1 MRVVKQMENQQQT
14 TKPAGRYLRIK
25 PFAFLMLLFLVILVT
40 AGLTIFALTFGEEKV
55 VEVKVPV
62 ERQEFAQLYDAFDE
76 LNTKY
81 YKEVDKEKLVEGAVN
96 GMVDALD
103 DPYSDFMTKKEA
115 QEFSESL
122 SGSFQGIGAEVQDSN
137 GQIMIVSPIKNS
149 PAERAGLLPNDIVVE
164 VDGKNIEGKTT
175 TEAVSLIRGEKGTE
189 VKLLIKR
196 GDAEPMTVT
205 IKRDDIPIETVYGEM
220 LDGGIAHIQITSFSE
235 TTSDE
240 LVAILDSL
248 KDVKGIVL
256 DMRQNPG
263 GYLEQAYAIAN
274 LFLEDGKPI
283 YQIEMRDGKPKV
295 FKAKGPKAY
304 DVPLTVLVDEG
315 SASASEIVAAALQES
330 AGAKVV
336 GVQSFGK
343 GTMQTVEEYKDG
355 SNLKYTQGKWLTPKG
370 NWINEKGVTPDVE
383 AKLPDYAT
391 LPYLDTKAEMKQG
404 VVSEQVKAAKQMLA
418 ALGYEPGEM
427 TTTFD
432 EAMTSAVYAF
442 QADNGLAQDG
452 IITGDTTKKLM
463 EKLRDK
469 LKKDDTQVKAAVDAL
484 K

>member
-1 MRVVKQMENQQQT
+1 MENQDQT

-25 PFAFLMLLFLVILVT
+25 PFTFLMLVFVVILLT

-76 LNTKY
+76 LKKQY
-81 YKEVDKEKLVEGAVN
+81 YVEVDEEKLVEGAVN

-115 QEFSESL
+115 EEFNESL
-122 SGSFQGIGAEVQDSN
+122 SGSFQGIGAEVQDRN
-137 GQIMIVSPIKNS
+137 GQITIVSPIKNS
-149 PAERAGLLPNDIVVE
+149 PAERAGLLPNDIIVE

-175 TEAVSLIRGEKGTE
+175 TEAVSMIRGEKGTE

-196 GDAEPMTVT
+196 GEASPMTVT
-205 IKRDDIPIETVYGEM
+205 IKRDDIPLETVYGEM
-220 LDGGIAHIQITSFSE
+220 LPNGIAHVQITSFSE
-235 TTSDE
+235 TTKDE

-248 KDVKGIVL
+248 EGLKGIVL

-263 GYLEQAYAIAN
+263 GYLDQAYAIAN
-274 LFLEDGKPI
+274 LFLEDGKPV
-283 YQIEMRDGKPKV
+283 YQIQLRKGEPQIKY
-295 FKAKGPKAY
+295 AKGPKIY
-304 DVPLTVLVDEG
+304 DVPVTVVVDEG

-330 AGAKVV
+330 ADAKVV

-355 SNLKYTQGKWLTPKG
+355 SSLKFTQGKWLTPKG
-370 NWINEKGVTPDVE
+370 NWINEKGVTPNVE
-383 AKLPDYAT
+383 AKLPDFAT
-391 LPYLDTKAEMKQG
+391 LPYLDTKTELKKGM
-404 VVSEQVKAAKQMLA
+404 VSEQVQTAKKMLT
-418 ALGYEPGEM
+418 ALDFKPGEGNV
-427 TTTFD
+427 FD
-432 EAMTSAVYAF
+432 DATVSAVYAF
-442 QADNGLAQDG
+442 QAANNLPQDG
-452 IITGDTTKKLM
+452 VLKGETIQKLM
-463 EKLRDK
+463 EQLRDK
-469 LKKDDTQVKAAVDAL
+469 LKADDPQLKAAVDAL